1 MLYTGQQAMI
11 KCLMCLVD
19 SQNHRAQLTLPK
31 SSTKESCKQLSLLTA
46 LQGLILPVHATLCF
60 LNDCERAPKMTI
72 YTWGQSQ
79 L

>member
-1 MLYTGQQAMI
+1 MI

-46 LQGLILPVHATLCF
+46 LQGLILPVPATLC
-60 LNDCERAPKMTI
+60 L
-72 YTWGQSQ
+72 